1 MNVRTL
7 TVKGSGSLKT
17 PPDLIAINMTLTTT
31 SMDYGETT
39 GRAAK
44 EVEAI
49 RNAVVAAGH
58 SGKALKTTNFNI
70 KTEYESIQDRAG
82 NWREKFKG
90 YTCTHNLK
98 LEFDLDMKRLGE
110 TIAAISQSQTTPNYS
125 ILFSIKDKTAVE
137 TEILKRAVA
146 NATEKAAILAKAN
159 GVSLLGIK
167 HIDYSWNEIRL
178 YSDTKLYETGAIVR
192 RSLYS
197 SMDIQPEDVEVNDT
211 VTIVWEIQ

>member
-1 MNVRTL
+1 MNARTL
-7 TVKGSGSLKT
+7 TVKGSGGLKT
-17 PPDLIAINMTLTTT
+17 PPDLIAINMILTTT
-31 SMDYGETT
+31 SMDYDETND
-39 GRAAK
+39 RAAK
-44 EVEAI
+44 DVEAI

-58 SGKALKTTNFNI
+58 NSKALKTTNFNI

-82 NWREKFKG
+82 NWRQKFKG

-110 TIAAISQSQTTPNYS
+110 TIAAISQSQTTPNFS

-146 NATEKAAILAKAN
+146 NATEKAAILAKAS
-159 GVSLLGIK
+159 GVSLVGIK
-167 HIDYSWNEIRL
+167 HIDYSWNEVRL
-178 YSDTKLYETGAIVR
+178 YSDTKLSEIGEPVGRT
-192 RSLYS
+192 LYS

-211 VTIVWEIQ
+211 VTIIWEIQ